1 MSSLVSLIVSLMV
14 QRLQPLR
21 LLLKS
26 IMSRRDTKQEELRAA
41 NTLRVT
47 RVALGIQRD
56 KSAE

>member
-26 IMSRRDTKQEELRAA
+26 IMSRRDTK
-41 NTLRVT
+41 
-47 RVALGIQRD
+47 
-56 KSAE
+56 